1 MSRWWWH
8 GEVSSLFGTSS
19 SERAHELKQ
28 RKLAKPCEPTP
39 YLLRSLPSDLD
50 ERSGLTLAGH
60 ATQRT
65 QAQEI
70 RDADEMGTR
79 YSAVPLRRHTRQD
92 IIPMLS

>member
-8 GEVSSLFGTSS
+8 GGGQQPLRNKFERTSARV
-19 SERAHELKQ
+19 EA
-28 RKLAKPCEPTP
+28 AKPCEPT
-39 YLLRSLPSDLD
+39 YFRSLPSGLD

-60 ATQRT
+60 ATQCT

-79 YSAVPLRRHTRQD
+79 YSAVPPRRHTRQD